1 MSPLHHQTS
10 ENDNVSMTHDIE
22 PLSEMMSFSDLL
34 PIELE
39 DWTNSFSSMN
49 FEPLSIKS
57 PQRCVSFGG
66 IQSLD
71 FIESSRDMT
80 DQDIEDRW
88 FTRSELADFK
98 VRARTLLKDEYNGK
112 DLGEEESTRGM
123 DIYFPSRQKSHA
135 KYIYHVMQAYHVE
148 CKGNPE
154 HVALLCER
162 WSTKARDRAI
172 VAAAQDFY
180 QAYFPHMAQPQAFG
194 GKVRAAPVQRQ
205 NKRLATAELRA
216 PARTRSL

>member
-1 MSPLHHQTS
+1 
-10 ENDNVSMTHDIE
+10 
-22 PLSEMMSFSDLL
+22 MSFDDDPL

-39 DWTNSFSSMN
+39 DWTNSGSFLN
-49 FEPLSIKS
+49 IEPTFIHSLQQKRS
-57 PQRCVSFGG
+57 VSFGG

-80 DQDIEDRW
+80 DQDLEDRW

-98 VRARTLLKDEYNGK
+98 FRARALFKDEHNGK
-112 DLGEEESTRGM
+112 VVGEEESTRGM
-123 DIYFPSRQKSHA
+123 DVYYPSRQKSHA
-135 KYIYHVMQAYHVE
+135 KYIYHVMQAFHVQ

-162 WSTKARDRAI
+162 WSAKARDRAI
-172 VAAAQDFY
+172 VTAAQDFY
-180 QAYFPHMAQPQAFG
+180 QAYFPHMAQPKTL
-194 GKVRAAPVQRQ
+194 GKTPRAAPVQRQ
-205 NKRLATAELRA
+205 NKRLATGDLRA

>member
-1 MSPLHHQTS
+1 M
-10 ENDNVSMTHDIE
+10 E
-22 PLSEMMSFSDLL
+22 PLSDMMNLDDLL

-39 DWTNSFSSMN
+39 DWTNSCSSLSL
-49 FEPLSIKS
+49 EPTSTTK
-57 PQRCVSFGG
+57 PQQQQQQRRSVSFGG

-80 DQDIEDRW
+80 DQDLEDRW

-98 VRARTLLKDEYNGK
+98 LRARTLFKDEYNGK
-112 DLGEEESTRGM
+112 DVGEDESTRGM
-123 DIYFPSRQKSHA
+123 DIYYPSRQKSHA
-135 KYIYHVMQAYHVE
+135 KYIYHVMHAFHVE

-154 HVALLCER
+154 HVAMLCER

-180 QAYFPHMAQPQAFG
+180 QAYFPHMAQPQTFG
-194 GKVRAAPVQRQ
+194 GVGKARPAPVQRQ
-205 NKRLATAELRA
+205 NKRLAPSELRA